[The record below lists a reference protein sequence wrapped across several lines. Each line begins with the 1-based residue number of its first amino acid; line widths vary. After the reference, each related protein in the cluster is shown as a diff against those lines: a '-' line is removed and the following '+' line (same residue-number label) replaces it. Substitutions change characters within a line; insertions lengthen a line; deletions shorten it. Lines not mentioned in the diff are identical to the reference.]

1 MHIVLKGI
9 VEDYAKSFD
18 LDSSDIS
25 KNFEYFVNYLLAHKE
40 LGHIVQPNELT
51 TSEDDASLD
60 GIAIFLDG
68 NLITSL
74 EMAEEILSDK
84 KRKVDAKIILTQVKS
99 GESFEKDDIANFLS
113 GILNFLTQDNFY
125 PQGTFNQIRHE
136 ILFQILKNVK
146 NIRNGLPDIAV
157 YFATSGIYQKSDE
170 HEAIFKQIKYEIEQ
184 KTFFHQVKA
193 EPLDRAKLISLY
205 DDTNKDIQAKLKFQ
219 EFFAIPS
226 MPNIPQSYLALV
238 NAKDFIDSILFDEDK
253 NIKNNIFEENIRA
266 YLGEEVYVN
275 SNIKK
280 SLEEEKSQKIFSVL
294 NNGITIIS
302 PDLAFSPSD
311 KTIDLTNYQIING
324 CQTSNVLFE
333 NRDIIN
339 DDTKIIVKFISTTHE
354 ETITKII
361 SSTNNQSNIDNN
373 AFLGLKEKTRMVQR
387 YFETTNN
394 TVGDENRVYF
404 ERRQNEYSQSDYQKS
419 RIFDLRTVVQA
430 YNAMILEEPFNSS
443 RYVKKIFES
452 NELFKDDDEESLY
465 YICSLALYKI
475 HVAINSKKLKYSN
488 LKWHVLFIMK
498 YVATK
503 SNKNWTR
510 NSKKSNQN
518 VKKIIETLTDKEKFE
533 NALNECLAIIESL
546 PIPTSDEIKRQKYTA
561 DLRSKTF
568 EYLNF

>member
-1 MHIVLKGI
+1 
-9 VEDYAKSFD
+9 
-18 LDSSDIS
+18 
-25 KNFEYFVNYLLAHKE
+25 
-40 LGHIVQPNELT
+40 
-51 TSEDDASLD
+51 
-60 GIAIFLDG
+60 
-68 NLITSL
+68 
-74 EMAEEILSDK
+74 
-84 KRKVDAKIILTQVKS
+84 
-99 GESFEKDDIANFLS
+99 
-113 GILNFLTQDNFY
+113 
-125 PQGTFNQIRHE
+125 
-136 ILFQILKNVK
+136 
-146 NIRNGLPDIAV
+146 
-157 YFATSGIYQKSDE
+157 
-170 HEAIFKQIKYEIEQ
+170 
-184 KTFFHQVKA
+184 
-193 EPLDRAKLISLY
+193 
-205 DDTNKDIQAKLKFQ
+205 
-219 EFFAIPS
+219 
-226 MPNIPQSYLALV
+226 
-238 NAKDFIDSILFDEDK
+238 
-253 NIKNNIFEENIRA
+253 
-266 YLGEEVYVN
+266 
-275 SNIKK
+275 
-280 SLEEEKSQKIFSVL
+280 
-294 NNGITIIS
+294 
-302 PDLAFSPSD
+302 
-311 KTIDLTNYQIING
+311 
-324 CQTSNVLFE
+324 
-333 NRDIIN
+333 
-339 DDTKIIVKFISTTHE
+339 
-354 ETITKII
+354 
-361 SSTNNQSNIDNN
+361 
-373 AFLGLKEKTRMVQR
+373 MVQR
-387 YFETTNN
+387 YFETMNN

>member
-1 MHIVLKGI
+1 
-9 VEDYAKSFD
+9 
-18 LDSSDIS
+18 
-25 KNFEYFVNYLLAHKE
+25 
-40 LGHIVQPNELT
+40 
-51 TSEDDASLD
+51 
-60 GIAIFLDG
+60 
-68 NLITSL
+68 
-74 EMAEEILSDK
+74 
-84 KRKVDAKIILTQVKS
+84 
-99 GESFEKDDIANFLS
+99 
-113 GILNFLTQDNFY
+113 
-125 PQGTFNQIRHE
+125 
-136 ILFQILKNVK
+136 
-146 NIRNGLPDIAV
+146 
-157 YFATSGIYQKSDE
+157 
-170 HEAIFKQIKYEIEQ
+170 
-184 KTFFHQVKA
+184 VKA